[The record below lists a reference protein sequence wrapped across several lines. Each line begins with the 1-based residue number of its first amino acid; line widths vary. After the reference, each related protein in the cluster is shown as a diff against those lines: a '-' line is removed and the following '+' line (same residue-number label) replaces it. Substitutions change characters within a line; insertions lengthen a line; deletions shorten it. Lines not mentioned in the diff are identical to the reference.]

1 MQIIVKWVLITVSVL
16 LSVFCLC
23 MVWNKILEFFLGYKI
38 YWAVKYM
45 CELLSPIAI
54 VLLIFKAT
62 YKHLEIKLYF
72 YQKYIKTKK
81 NI

>member
-1 MQIIVKWVLITVSVL
+1 MQAIVKWVLITVDVL

-38 YWAVKYM
+38 YWAVKYT

-54 VLLIFKAT
+54 VLVLNLFIFTIGRFCTA
-62 YKHLEIKLYF
+62 YVSENF
-72 YQKYIKTKK
+72 F
-81 NI
+81 